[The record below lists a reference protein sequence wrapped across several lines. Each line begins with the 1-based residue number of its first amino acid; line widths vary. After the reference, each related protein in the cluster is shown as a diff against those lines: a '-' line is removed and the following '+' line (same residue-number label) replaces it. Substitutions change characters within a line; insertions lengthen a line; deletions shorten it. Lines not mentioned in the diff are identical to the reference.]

1 MTHNK
6 ATKKLPLISR
16 GDIIIIISLLALAAV
31 LFAFSLATGGRE
43 GAQAV
48 VSVNGRTEAVLPL
61 DKDAEYT
68 VNAEGHT
75 NVIRVEDGAV
85 FMRLADCPD
94 GYCIDQGA
102 ISKTGEMIVCLPNRV
117 TVTID
122 GTEEQL
128 DAVAY

>member
-1 MTHNK
+1 M
-6 ATKKLPLISR
+6 KKIPFVSK
-16 GDIIIIISLLALAAV
+16 GDIVIIISLLILAAV
-31 LFAFSLATGGRE
+31 LFALSLATGGRD

-48 VSVNGRTEAVLPL
+48 ISVNGKTEAVLPL

-68 VNAEGHT
+68 VSAEGHT

-94 GYCIDQGA
+94 GYCIEQGA

-122 GTEEQL
+122 GSEEQL

>member
-6 ATKKLPLISR
+6 LSRKLPLISK
-16 GDIIIIISLLALAAV
+16 GDIIIIISLLALAALLFV
-31 LFAFSLATGGRE
+31 LSLATGGSD

-61 DKDAEYT
+61 DKDAEYI
-68 VNAEGHT
+68 VSSEGHV
-75 NVIRVEDGAV
+75 NVICVENGVV
-85 FMRLADCPD
+85 FMRSADCPD
-94 GYCIDQGA
+94 GYCIEQGA

-122 GTEEQL
+122 GSEEQL